1 RFIAGAINLAVV
13 DHAQGNNEF
22 IADLSAQRTW
32 LLEGR
37 RQQKLARSAGVS
49 PAQVRPSK
57 PPGSECC
64 VRRRRRRTRSVHS
77 GCVGCV
83 IEPRNDEF
91 AGAETVLMVERNMC
105 NAVMRGIAVPPGSKS
120 TSRAKGSRRNLGYPT
135 SGRRLRVRSRVR
147 RSASGRR
154 GAVADDARA
163 WEVGRGH
170 SSCEAGE
177 QGRAICCGVGGA
189 KGRGRGECAPSKH
202 APDTV
207 PGSACHTRWPHA

>member
-1 RFIAGAINLAVV
+1 MP
-13 DHAQGNNEF
+13 E
-22 IADLSAQRTW
+22 W
-32 LLEGR
+32 
-37 RQQKLARSAGVS
+37 
-49 PAQVRPSK
+49 PAAAW
-57 PPGSECC
+57 PGE
-64 VRRRRRRTRSVHS
+64 SVHS

-170 SSCEAGE
+170 NSCEAGE

-189 KGRGRGECAPSKH
+189 KGRGQGECAPSKH

-207 PGSACHTRWPHA
+207 PGSACHTRWPHAHLYLMMRSDPR